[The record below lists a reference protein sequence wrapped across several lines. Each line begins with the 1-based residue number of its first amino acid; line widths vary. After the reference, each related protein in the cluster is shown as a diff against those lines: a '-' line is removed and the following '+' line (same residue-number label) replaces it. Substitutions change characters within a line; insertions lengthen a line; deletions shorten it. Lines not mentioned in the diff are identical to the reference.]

1 MLYAIL
7 KPIAV
12 AVMRLFFRLEVVR
25 PELVPATGPVLLVS
39 NHVSVLDPPFV
50 GAAAPRPLYFMAKEE
65 LFRIPLFGRL
75 IRALHAR
82 PVRRDGSDTR
92 ALKAALALL
101 EEGRA
106 LLVFPEGTRG
116 EEGQPPREGK
126 AGVGMLA
133 VLSGAPVVPVFVSG
147 TGAALPRGRSLPRL
161 SRVRVTFGPPLTF
174 KVTGKMADRMAGKAA
189 GTRAGTV
196 EAEQEGRGA
205 KRAGD
210 DGRKEA
216 YREAAQEMMRAIG
229 QLREQQ
235 MQSAA
240 KSDNRF

>member
-1 MLYAIL
+1 MLYAVL

-12 AVMRLFFRLEVVR
+12 ALMRLFFRLEVVR
-25 PELVPATGPVLLVS
+25 PGLVPATGPVLIVS

-50 GAAAPRPLYFMAKEE
+50 GAAAPRPLFFMAKEE
-65 LFRIPLFGRL
+65 LFGIPLFGRL
-75 IRALHAR
+75 IRAL
-82 PVRRDGSDTR
+82 
-92 ALKAALALL
+92 KAALAQL

-116 EEGQPPREGK
+116 EEGQPLREGK

-133 VLSGAPVVPVFVSG
+133 VLSGAPVVPVYVSG
-147 TGAALPRGRSLPRL
+147 TGAALPHGRSMPRPA
-161 SRVRVTFGPPLTF
+161 RVRVTFGPPLHF
-174 KVTGKMADRMAGKAA
+174 KRD
-189 GTRAGTV
+189 
-196 EAEQEGRGA
+196 GRGG

-229 QLREQQ
+229 QLRDQQ
-235 MQSAA
+235 VQSAA

>member
-12 AVMRLFFRLEVVR
+12 ALMRLFFRLEIVS
-25 PELVPATGPVLLVS
+25 PGLVPATGPVLIVS

-50 GAAAPRPLYFMAKEE
+50 GASAPRPLFFMAKEE
-65 LFRIPLFGRL
+65 LFRIPLLGRL
-75 IRALHAR
+75 IRALNAR

-92 ALKAALALL
+92 ALKAALAQL

-116 EEGQPPREGK
+116 EEGQPLREGK

-133 VLSGAPVVPVFVSG
+133 VLSGAPVVPVYVSG
-147 TGAALPRGRSLPRL
+147 TGAALPRGRSLPRPT
-161 SRVRVTFGPPLTF
+161 RVRVTFGPPLTF
-174 KVTGKMADRMAGKAA
+174 KGADKRD
-189 GTRAGTV
+189 
-196 EAEQEGRGA
+196 GRGG

-229 QLREQQ
+229 QLRDQQ
-235 MQSAA
+235 VQSQSAA

>member
-12 AVMRLFFRLEVVR
+12 ALMRLFFRLEVVS
-25 PELVPATGPVLLVS
+25 PGLVPATGPVLIVS

-50 GAAAPRPLYFMAKEE
+50 GAAAPRPLFFMAKEE

-75 IRALHAR
+75 IRALNAR

-92 ALKAALALL
+92 ALKAALAQL

-116 EEGQPPREGK
+116 EEGQPLREGK

-133 VLSGAPVVPVFVSG
+133 VLSGAPVVPVYVSG
-147 TGAALPRGRSLPRL
+147 TGAALPRGRSVPRPA
-161 SRVRVTFGPPLTF
+161 RVRVTFGPPLHF
-174 KVTGKMADRMAGKAA
+174 KRD
-189 GTRAGTV
+189 
-196 EAEQEGRGA
+196 GRGG

-229 QLREQQ
+229 QLRDQQ
-235 MQSAA
+235 VQSAA

>member
-12 AVMRLFFRLEVVR
+12 ALMRLFFRLEVVS
-25 PELVPATGPVLLVS
+25 PGLVPATGPVLIVS

-50 GAAAPRPLYFMAKEE
+50 GAAAPRPLFFMAKEE

-75 IRALHAR
+75 IRALNAR

-92 ALKAALALL
+92 ALNAALGQL

-116 EEGQPPREGK
+116 EEGQPLREGK

-133 VLSGAPVVPVFVSG
+133 VLSGAPVVPVYVSG
-147 TGAALPRGRSLPRL
+147 TGAALPRGRSVPRPA
-161 SRVRVTFGPPLTF
+161 RVRVTFGPPLHF
-174 KVTGKMADRMAGKAA
+174 KRD
-189 GTRAGTV
+189 
-196 EAEQEGRGA
+196 GRGG

-229 QLREQQ
+229 QLRDQQ
-235 MQSAA
+235 VQSAA
-240 KSDNRF
+240 RSDNRF

>member
-12 AVMRLFFRLEVVR
+12 ALMRLFFRLEVVS
-25 PELVPATGPVLLVS
+25 PGLVPATGPVLLVS

-50 GAAAPRPLYFMAKEE
+50 GGAAPRPLYFMAKEE
-65 LFRIPLFGRL
+65 LFRIPLLGRL
-75 IRALHAR
+75 IRALNAR

-92 ALKAALALL
+92 ALKAALAQL
-101 EEGRA
+101 EEGHA

-116 EEGQPPREGK
+116 EEGRPLREGK

-133 VLSGAPVVPVFVSG
+133 V
-147 TGAALPRGRSLPRL
+147 
-161 SRVRVTFGPPLTF
+161 
-174 KVTGKMADRMAGKAA
+174 
-189 GTRAGTV
+189 
-196 EAEQEGRGA
+196 

>member
-1 MLYAIL
+1 MLYAVL

-12 AVMRLFFRLEVVR
+12 ALMRLFFRLEVVS
-25 PELVPATGPVLLVS
+25 PGLVPATGPVLIVS

-50 GAAAPRPLYFMAKEE
+50 GAAAPRPLFFMAKEE

-75 IRALHAR
+75 IRALNAR

-92 ALKAALALL
+92 ALKAALAQL

-116 EEGQPPREGK
+116 EEGQPLREGK

-133 VLSGAPVVPVFVSG
+133 VLSGAPVVPVYVSG
-147 TGAALPRGRSLPRL
+147 TGAALPRGRSVPRPA
-161 SRVRVTFGPPLTF
+161 RVRVTFGPPLHF
-174 KVTGKMADRMAGKAA
+174 KRD
-189 GTRAGTV
+189 
-196 EAEQEGRGA
+196 GRGG

-229 QLREQQ
+229 QLRDQQ
-235 MQSAA
+235 VQSAA

>member
-7 KPIAV
+7 KWIAV
-12 AVMRLFFRLEVVR
+12 ALMRLLFRLEAVGR
-25 PELVPATGPVLLVS
+25 ELVPPTGPVLIVS
-39 NHVSVLDPPFV
+39 NHVSMLDPPLV
-50 GAAAPRPLYFMAKEE
+50 GGSVPRPVFFLAKEE

-75 IRALHAR
+75 IRALNAR

-101 EEGRA
+101 QDGRA

-116 EEGQPPREGK
+116 VEGEAPREGK

-133 VLSGAPVVPVFVSG
+133 VLSGAPVVPVYVSG
-147 TGAALPRGRSLPRL
+147 SGAALPRGRALPRPVK
-161 SRVRVTFGPPLTF
+161 VRVTFGPPLTF
-174 KVTGKMADRMAGKAA
+174 K
-189 GTRAGTV
+189 RAS
-196 EAEQEGRGA
+196 
-205 KRAGD
+205 D

-216 YREAAQEMMRAIG
+216 YREAAQEMMRAIA

-235 MQSAA
+235 R
-240 KSDNRF
+240 KS